1 MLPQDPPDKPSRD
14 RIKAET
20 TRSVVVEA
28 SAGTGKTTLLTERV
42 ANLVLR
48 DGIPLANLAVVT
60 FTEAAAAELRVR
72 IRSALKGQAGGMG
85 AAWITTIH
93 GFASR
98 VLKEYPH
105 LTDAYPDFAVE
116 TSHFTG
122 REQRMLWDSSLSC
135 LKADDAAECMPAL
148 VSPGSEALRE
158 LASRIEP
165 LRWIDD
171 INVFG
176 DHSEAL
182 TEGRREILSR
192 LTELAAKCA
201 DPSDLLHR
209 QMASVLEPLAR
220 GGGFRSIGGVKC
232 NVGKAQAWG
241 NKETLDEV
249 KAEVKL
255 LNAQLDRLRG
265 IEVYAGLVPAIAKIV
280 IPCALNARRRWDSDK
295 TRLSYDDLLHLAHA
309 AVQRSPDLR
318 EALSLRFRHIL
329 IDEFQ
334 DTSLLQAG
342 LFLGFL
348 SSCGMDGRLTI
359 VGDPKQSIY
368 GWRSADIETYRDT
381 VDFVHRKGAL
391 RETISTSFRSC
402 RAVIDFVNAFGTAL
416 FSDVPD
422 EEKPFLPEYAPLLPA
437 PGAEEGPKP
446 HVVLLPVPSDGPS
459 AEYKGRVQAEAVAD
473 ILTGEKYG
481 DWAVL
486 FRATT
491 RLEELVEAL
500 DSRNIPYTVEAGRD
514 FKERPE
520 VSDTAMLIRAVT
532 DPGDRRAWVHTLRSL
547 YFGLDDITVSHAL
560 CDRPTREVQEAE
572 GVLRGLREAALNLSP
587 GLFIE
592 TVFRTTCI
600 TEAVRESGFEVN
612 RRLSNLRSILE
623 RARECQGMD
632 QLLDVLGGTSS
643 LSSEEPSAS
652 PESGDSVTLST
663 IHRAKGLT
671 WNNVIL
677 LNPGRGG
684 NPQRTP
690 LLTDPRT
697 SEAAVGLGEG
707 RSPHFARLSAREK
720 ARANAEFRRLL
731 YVAVTRPRQR
741 LVIFSDADEKLSGH
755 ALVLREAL
763 ESARSF
769 FTEETPSP
777 PDLSSLH
784 AAHNPETIRPAPSSI
799 VPGRQFP
806 EQERGAKAMRLG
818 TEVHGLLEKIDLN
831 FPEAWLERNLPLLR
845 GGMEFPGAA
854 AELAMAFFLTPL
866 PFRLSDAAVVGRE
879 YPLLSRGRIQYVDLL
894 LDMGTHLEV
903 IDFKTDSPDMIKA
916 LMEEYRTKL
925 NTYAETLEKVT
936 GKPAACRLLLLQN
949 RTCVTTREPSPPA
962 TRGGGRKDQS

>member
-1 MLPQDPPDKPSRD
+1 MDPPDKPSRD

-20 TRSVVVEA
+20 ARSVVVEA

-48 DGIPLANLAVVT
+48 EGIPLANLAVVT

-72 IRSALKGQAGGMG
+72 IRAALQGQGGGMG

-105 LTDAYPDFAVE
+105 LTNAYSDFTVE

-135 LKADDAAECMPAL
+135 LKAKDAAECMPAL
-148 VSPGSEALRE
+148 VNPGSEALRE
-158 LASRIEP
+158 LASKLEP

-171 INVFG
+171 IRVFG

-182 TEGRREILSR
+182 AEGRHDVLSR

-201 DPSDLLHR
+201 DPSDLLYR
-209 QMASVLEPLAR
+209 QVASVLEPLAR
-220 GGGFRSIGGVKC
+220 GGEFRSLGTIKC

-241 NKETLDEV
+241 GRETLDEV

-255 LNAQLDRLRG
+255 LNASLDRLRG
-265 IEVYAGLVPAIAKIV
+265 IEAYAVLVPALEKIV
-280 IPCALNARRRWDSDK
+280 IPCALSARRRWDSDK

-309 AVQRSPDLR
+309 AVQQSPDLR

-334 DTSLLQAG
+334 DTSLLQAD

-381 VDFVHRKGAL
+381 VDFVQREGAL

-402 RAVIDFVNAFGTAL
+402 RSVIGFVNAFGNAL
-416 FSDVPD
+416 FEAVPD
-422 EEKPFLPEYAPLLPA
+422 EEKPFLPEYSPLLPA
-437 PGAEEGPKP
+437 PEAEAGPKP
-446 HVVLLPVPSDGPS
+446 HVVRLPVPFDDGP
-459 AEYKGRVQAEAVAD
+459 AAGYKGRVQAEAVAD

-486 FRATT
+486 FRAAT

-547 YFGLDDITVSHAL
+547 YFGLDDITLSLAL
-560 CDRPTREVQEAE
+560 TNRPTREVHEAE
-572 GVLRGLREAALNLSP
+572 GVLRGLREAAANLSP

-623 RARECQGMD
+623 RARACQGMD

-652 PESGDSVTLST
+652 PESGESVTLST

-684 NPQRTP
+684 SPQRTP
-690 LLTDPRT
+690 LLTDPRA

-707 RSPHFARLSAREK
+707 KSPHFARLSAREK
-720 ARANAEFRRLL
+720 ARTNAEFRRLL

-763 ESARSF
+763 AGAAGF

-777 PDLSSLH
+777 LDLSSLH
-784 AAHNPETIRPAPSSI
+784 GSQSPSAFRPEPSFI
-799 VPGRQFP
+799 VPNRQFP
-806 EQERGAKAMRLG
+806 EAEQGAKAMRLG
-818 TEVHGLLEKIDLN
+818 TEVHGLLEKIDLTS
-831 FPEAWLERNLPLLR
+831 PETWLEQNLPLLR
-845 GGMEFPGAA
+845 RGMEFPDTAA
-854 AELAMAFFLTPL
+854 GLALEFFRTPL
-866 PFRLSDAAVVGRE
+866 PFMLSNARVVGRE

-894 LDMGTHLEV
+894 LDMGDHLEV
-903 IDFKTDSPDMIKA
+903 IDFKTDSPGMIGT
-916 LMEEYRTKL
+916 LMDEYRLKL

-936 GKPAACRLLLLQN
+936 GKPAACRLVLLQN
-949 RTCVTTREPSPPA
+949 RTCVTTREPSPPE
-962 TRGGGRKDQS
+962 TRGGGRADQS

>member
-1 MLPQDPPDKPSRD
+1 VQDPPDRSSRD

-20 TRSVVVEA
+20 DRSVVVEA

-42 ANLVLR
+42 ANLVLH

-72 IRSALKGQAGGMG
+72 IRAALQGKAGGMG
-85 AAWITTIH
+85 SAWITTIH

-105 LTDAYPDFAVE
+105 LTNAFPDFSVE

-135 LKADDAAECMPAL
+135 LKADDAAQCMPAL

-158 LASRIEP
+158 LASKLEP

-171 INVFG
+171 LSVFG
-176 DHSEAL
+176 DETGAL
-182 TEGRREILSR
+182 AEGRHNALSR
-192 LTELAAKCA
+192 LTGLASRCA
-201 DPSDLLHR
+201 DPSDLLNL
-209 QMASVLEPLAR
+209 QITSILEPLSR
-220 GGGFRSIGGVKC
+220 GSELKSLGAIKC
-232 NVGKAQAWG
+232 NVGKVQAWG
-241 NKETLDEV
+241 DRETLDEV
-249 KAEVKL
+249 KAEAKL
-255 LNAQLDRLRG
+255 LNAELDRLRG
-265 IEVYAGLVPAIAKIV
+265 IEAYAQLVPALEKIV
-280 IPCALNARRRWDSDK
+280 MPCALNARRLWDSDR

-309 AVQRSPDLR
+309 AVQRSPELR
-318 EALSLRFRHIL
+318 EALSSRFRHIL

-348 SSCGMDGRLTI
+348 STCGMDGRLTI

-381 VDFVHRKGAL
+381 VDFVHRSGAL

-416 FSDVPD
+416 FGEVPD
-422 EEKPFLPEYAPLLPA
+422 EERPFLPEYSPLLPA
-437 PGAEEGPKP
+437 PEAVEGPKP
-446 HVVLLPVPSDGPS
+446 HVVRLPAPPDNGPA
-459 AEYKGRVQAEAVAD
+459 AEYKGRVQAGAVAD
-473 ILTGEKYG
+473 MLAGERYG

-520 VSDTAMLIRAVT
+520 VGDTAMLIRAVT
-532 DPGDRRAWVHTLRSL
+532 DPGDKRAWVHTLRSL
-547 YFGLDDITVSHAL
+547 YFGLDDITISRAL
-560 CDRPTREVQEAE
+560 MDRPSPVVQEAE
-572 GVLRGLREAALNLSP
+572 GLLRGLRDAATNLSP

-600 TEAVRESGFEVN
+600 TEAIRESGFEVN

-623 RARECQGMD
+623 RARTCQGMD
-632 QLLDVLGGTSS
+632 ELLDVLDGTSS
-643 LSSEEPSAS
+643 LSSEEPSAA

-684 NPQRTP
+684 SPQKTP
-690 LLTDPRT
+690 LLTDPRA

-720 ARANAEFRRLL
+720 ARSNAEFRRLL

-763 ESARSF
+763 AGAEGL
-769 FTEETPSP
+769 FTEETPAP

-784 AAHNPETIRPAPSSI
+784 SGQGPRAFRPEPSVV
-799 VPGRQFP
+799 VPNRQFP
-806 EQERGAKAMRLG
+806 GPEKGARAMRLG

-831 FPEAWLERNLPLLR
+831 SPEAWLELNLPLLR
-845 GGMEFPGAA
+845 RGMEFPDTAA
-854 AELAMAFFLTPL
+854 GLAMAFFLTPL
-866 PFRLSDAAVVGRE
+866 PFSLSNAHVVGRE
-879 YPLLSRGRIQYVDLL
+879 YPLLSHGRIQYVDLL
-894 LDMGTHLEV
+894 LDMGDHLEV
-903 IDFKTDSPDMIKA
+903 IDFKTDSPETIGT
-916 LMEEYRTKL
+916 LMDEYRVKL

-936 GKPAACRLLLLQN
+936 GKPAACRLVLLQN
-949 RTCVTTREPSPPA
+949 RTCLTTREPSPPEA
-962 TRGGGRKDQS
+962 RGGGRTDQS

>member
-1 MLPQDPPDKPSRD
+1 MRHPPDKPSRD

-20 TRSVVVEA
+20 ARSVVVEA

-42 ANLVLR
+42 AILVLR

-72 IRSALKGQAGGMG
+72 IREALKGQAGGMG
-85 AAWITTIH
+85 GAWITTIH

-105 LTDAYPDFAVE
+105 LTNAYPDFSVE

-135 LKADDAAECMPAL
+135 LKADDAAECIPAL

-158 LASRIEP
+158 LAAKLEP

-171 INVFG
+171 IRVFG
-176 DHSEAL
+176 DHKTAL
-182 TEGRREILSR
+182 TEGRHNALSR
-192 LTELAAKCA
+192 LTELAARCA
-201 DPSDLLHR
+201 DPSDLLHI
-209 QMASVLEPLAR
+209 QIASLLEPLAR
-220 GGGFRSIGGVKC
+220 GAELTSLGTVKC

-241 NKETLDEV
+241 DRGTLDEV
-249 KAEVKL
+249 KAGVKL
-255 LNAQLDRLRG
+255 LNAELDRLRG
-265 IEVYAGLVPAIAKIV
+265 IEAYARLVPALEKIV
-280 IPCALNARRRWDSDK
+280 IPCALNSRRLWDSDR

-309 AVQRSPDLR
+309 AVQHSPDLR
-318 EALSLRFRHIL
+318 DALSGRFRHIL

-348 SSCGMDGRLTI
+348 SSCGMEGRLTI

-368 GWRSADIETYRDT
+368 GWRNADIETYRDT
-381 VDFVHRKGAL
+381 VDFVHSKGAL

-402 RAVIDFVNAFGTAL
+402 RTVIGFVNAFGNAL
-416 FSDVPD
+416 FGAVPD
-422 EEKPFLPEYAPLLPA
+422 EERPFLPAYSPLLPA
-437 PGAEEGPKP
+437 PDALEGPKP
-446 HVVLLPVPSDGPS
+446 HIVMLPVPPGDGPS
-459 AEYKGRVQAEAVAD
+459 AEYKGRVQAAAVAD
-473 ILTGEKYG
+473 MLAGEKYG

-486 FRATT
+486 FRAAT

-520 VSDTAMLIRAVT
+520 VGDTAMLIRAVT

-547 YFGLDDITVSHAL
+547 YFGLDDITISHAL
-560 CDRPTREVQEAE
+560 LDRPSREVQEAE
-572 GVLRGLREAALNLSP
+572 GVLRGLREAASNLSP

-623 RARECQGMD
+623 RARACQGMD

-652 PESGDSVTLST
+652 PESGESVTLST

-684 NPQRTP
+684 NPQKTP
-690 LLTDPRT
+690 LLTDQRA

-707 RSPHFARLSAREK
+707 KSPHFARLSAREK

-731 YVAVTRPRQR
+731 YVAVTRPRNR

-755 ALVLREAL
+755 SLVLREAL
-763 ESARSF
+763 AGAEDF
-769 FTEETPSP
+769 ITVETPSP

-784 AAHNPETIRPAPSSI
+784 GGRTTPGLRPESCTI
-799 VPGRQFP
+799 VPDRRFP
-806 EQERGAKAMRLG
+806 GAEKGARAMRLG
-818 TEVHGLLEKIDLN
+818 TEVHGLLEKIDLKA
-831 FPEAWLERNLPLLR
+831 PEAWLERHLPLLR
-845 GGMEFPGAA
+845 RGMEFPDTAA
-854 AELAMAFFLTPL
+854 GLAMAFFRTPL
-866 PFRLSDAAVVGRE
+866 PFGLSNARVLGRE
-879 YPLLSRGRIQYVDLL
+879 YPLLSRGMILYVDLL

-903 IDFKTDSPDMIKA
+903 IDFKTDSPLMIGA
-916 LMEEYRTKL
+916 MMQEYTAKL
-925 NTYAETLEKVT
+925 DSYAQTLEKVM
-936 GKPAACRLLLLQN
+936 GKPAACRLVLLQN
-949 RTCVTTREPSPPA
+949 RTCVTTREPSPPE

>member
-1 MLPQDPPDKPSRD
+1 VQDPPDKSSRD

-20 TRSVVVEA
+20 ARSVVVEA

-72 IRSALKGQAGGMG
+72 IRAALQGHAGGMG

-105 LTDAYPDFAVE
+105 LTSAYPDFAVE

-135 LKADDAAECMPAL
+135 LKAEDAAACMPAL

-158 LASRIEP
+158 LASKLEP

-171 INVFG
+171 ISVFG
-176 DHSEAL
+176 DHYGAL
-182 TEGRREILSR
+182 AEGRHGVLSR
-192 LTELAAKCA
+192 LTELAARCA
-201 DPSDLLHR
+201 DPSDLLYQ
-209 QMASVLEPLAR
+209 QMASLLEPLTA
-220 GGGFRSIGGVKC
+220 GGQFGSMGAIKC

-241 NKETLDEV
+241 DRETLDEV
-249 KAEVKL
+249 KAEVRL
-255 LNAQLDRLRG
+255 LNTDLDRLRG
-265 IEVYAGLVPAIAKIV
+265 IEAYAGLVPALSKIV
-280 IPCALNARRRWDSDK
+280 IPCALAARRLWDSDK

-348 SSCGMDGRLTI
+348 SSCGMNGRLTI

-381 VDFVHRKGAL
+381 VDLVHSEGAL
-391 RETISTSFRSC
+391 RETISTSFRSS
-402 RAVIDFVNAFGTAL
+402 RAVIGFVNAFGNAL
-416 FSDVPD
+416 FGVVPD
-422 EEKPFLPEYAPLLPA
+422 EERPFLPEYSPLLPA
-437 PGAEEGPKP
+437 PEAEEGPKP
-446 HVVLLPVPSDGPS
+446 HVVRLPVPPGDGRA

-473 ILTGEKYG
+473 ILAGGKYG

-500 DSRNIPYTVEAGRD
+500 DNRNIPYTVEAGRD

-520 VSDTAMLIRAVT
+520 VGDTAMLIRAVT

-547 YFGLDDITVSHAL
+547 YFGLDDIAISNAL
-560 CDRPTREVQEAE
+560 MDRPAREVQEAE
-572 GVLRGLREAALNLSP
+572 GVLRGLRDAASNLSP

-623 RARECQGMD
+623 RARACQGMD

-690 LLTDPRT
+690 LLTDPRA

-720 ARANAEFRRLL
+720 ARTNAEFRRLL
-731 YVAVTRPRQR
+731 YVAVTRPRKR
-741 LVIFSDADEKLSGH
+741 LVVFSDADEKLSGY

-763 ESARSF
+763 AGAGGL

-784 AAHNPETIRPAPSSI
+784 GGHTAPGFRPEPCPI
-799 VPGRQFP
+799 VPDRRFP
-806 EQERGAKAMRLG
+806 EAEKGAKAMRLG

-831 FPEAWLERNLPLLR
+831 SPETWLEQNLPLLR
-845 GGMEFPGAA
+845 RGMEFPDTAA
-854 AELAMAFFLTPL
+854 GLALAFFRTPL
-866 PFRLSDAAVVGRE
+866 PFGLSNARVVGRE

-894 LDMGTHLEV
+894 LDMGDHLEV
-903 IDFKTDSPDMIKA
+903 IDYKTDSPGMIGT
-916 LMEEYRTKL
+916 MMQEYTAKL
-925 NTYAETLEKVT
+925 ETYAQTLEKVM
-936 GKPAACRLLLLQN
+936 GKPAACRLVLLQN
-949 RTCVTTREPSPPA
+949 RTCVTTREPSPPE
-962 TRGGGRKDQS
+962 TRGGGRKVQS

>member
-1 MLPQDPPDKPSRD
+1 MLDPPDKPSRD
-14 RIKAET
+14 RITAET
-20 TRSVVVEA
+20 ARSVVVEA

-72 IRSALKGQAGGMG
+72 IRAALHGHGGGMG

-105 LTDAYPDFAVE
+105 LTDSSPDFNVE
-116 TSHFTG
+116 ASHFTG

-135 LKADDAAECMPAL
+135 LKPDYAAECMPAL

-158 LASRIEP
+158 LASKLEP
-165 LRWIDD
+165 LRWISD
-171 INVFG
+171 IGVFG
-176 DHSEAL
+176 DHSMAL
-182 TEGRREILSR
+182 TEGRREVLSG
-192 LTELAAKCA
+192 LAGLAAKCS
-201 DPSDLLHR
+201 DPSDLLHG
-209 QMASVLEPLAR
+209 QMASVLEPLAS
-220 GGGFRSIGGVKC
+220 GGEFRSIGAIKC

-241 NKETLDEV
+241 GKETLDEV
-249 KAEVKL
+249 KAKVKT
-255 LNAQLDRLRG
+255 LNSHLDRLRG
-265 IEVYAGLVPAIAKIV
+265 IEVYAGLVPALEKIV

-309 AVQRSPDLR
+309 AVNRSPELR

-348 SSCGMDGRLTI
+348 SKCGLNGRMTI

-368 GWRSADIETYRDT
+368 GWRSADIETYRET
-381 VDFVHRKGAL
+381 VDFVHREGAL

-402 RAVIDFVNAFGTAL
+402 RAVIDFVNAFGNAL
-416 FSDVPD
+416 FAVVPD

-437 PGAEEGPKP
+437 PGAKDGPKP
-446 HVVLLPVPSDGPS
+446 HVVRLPAPPDEGPS

-473 ILTGEKYG
+473 MLSGESYG
-481 DWAVL
+481 EWAVL

-532 DPGDRRAWVHTLRSL
+532 DPGDTRAWVHTLRSL
-547 YFGLDDITVSHAL
+547 YFGLDDINVSLAL
-560 CDRPTREVQEAE
+560 IGRPTREVQEAE
-572 GVLRGLREAALNLSP
+572 GVLRGLRKAASNLSP

-600 TEAVRESGFEVN
+600 TEVVRESGFEVN

-623 RARECQGMD
+623 RARECQGME
-632 QLLDVLGGTSS
+632 QLLDILGGTSS

-652 PESGDSVTLST
+652 PESGESVTLST

-684 NPQRTP
+684 NTQRTP
-690 LLTDPRT
+690 LLTDPRA

-707 RSPHFARLSAREK
+707 KSPHFARLSAREK
-720 ARANAEFRRLL
+720 ARSNAEFRRLL

-763 ESARSF
+763 QGAESF

-777 PDLSSLH
+777 LDLGSLH
-784 AAHNPETIRPAPSSI
+784 GGQSPSAFRP
-799 VPGRQFP
+799 VPCSVVPNREFP
-806 EQERGAKAMRLG
+806 EPEQGAKAMRLG

-831 FPEAWLERNLPLLR
+831 CPEEWLEQNLPRLR
-845 GGMEFPGAA
+845 RGMEFPDTAA
-854 AELAMAFFLTPL
+854 GLSLAFFRTPL
-866 PFRLSDAAVVGRE
+866 PFRLSNASIVGRE
-879 YPLLSRGRIQYVDLL
+879 YPLLSHGRIQYVDLL

-903 IDFKTDSPDMIKA
+903 IDFKTDSPGTIGT
-916 LMEEYRTKL
+916 LMDEYRAKL

-936 GKPAACRLLLLQN
+936 GKPAACRLVLLQN
-949 RTCVTTREPSPPA
+949 RTCVTTREPSPPE
-962 TRGGGRKDQS
+962 TRGGGRTDQS

>member
-1 MLPQDPPDKPSRD
+1 MLDPPDKSSRD

-20 TRSVVVEA
+20 DRSVVVEA

-42 ANLVLR
+42 ANLVLHE
-48 DGIPLANLAVVT
+48 GIPLANLAVVT

-72 IRSALKGQAGGMG
+72 IRAALQGKVGGMG

-105 LTDAYPDFAVE
+105 LTNAFPDFSVE

-122 REQRMLWDSSLSC
+122 REQRMLWDSNLSS
-135 LKADDAAECMPAL
+135 LKANDAAECMPAL

-158 LASRIEP
+158 LASKLEP

-171 INVFG
+171 MSVFG
-176 DHSEAL
+176 DHSKAL
-182 TEGRREILSR
+182 AEGRHNALSR
-192 LTELAAKCA
+192 LTELAARCA
-201 DPSDLLHR
+201 DPSDLLHL
-209 QMASVLEPLAR
+209 QMASILEPLSR
-220 GGGFRSIGGVKC
+220 GGELRNLGAIKC

-241 NKETLDEV
+241 DRDTLDEV
-249 KAEVKL
+249 KAEAKL
-255 LNAQLDRLRG
+255 LNADLDRLRG
-265 IEVYAGLVPAIAKIV
+265 IEAYAPLVPALEKIV
-280 IPCALNARRRWDSDK
+280 MPCALNARRLWDSDR
-295 TRLSYDDLLHLAHA
+295 TRLSYDDLLYLAHA
-309 AVQRSPDLR
+309 AVQRSPELR
-318 EALSLRFRHIL
+318 EALSSRFRHIL

-348 SSCGMDGRLTI
+348 STCGMEGRLTI

-368 GWRSADIETYRDT
+368 GWRSADIETYSDT
-381 VDFVHRKGAL
+381 VDYVHGRGAL

-402 RAVIDFVNAFGTAL
+402 RSVIGFVNAFGKAL
-416 FSDVPD
+416 FGDVPD
-422 EEKPFLPEYAPLLPA
+422 EERPFLPEYSPLLPA
-437 PGAEEGPKP
+437 PEAVEGPKP
-446 HVVLLPVPSDGPS
+446 HVVRLPAPPDNGPA
-459 AEYKGRVQAEAVAD
+459 AEYKGRVQAGAVAD
-473 ILTGEKYG
+473 MLAGERYG

-520 VSDTAMLIRAVT
+520 VGDTAMLIRAVT
-532 DPGDRRAWVHTLRSL
+532 DPDDKRAWVHTLRSL
-547 YFGLDDITVSHAL
+547 YFGLDDITISRAL
-560 CDRPTREVQEAE
+560 MGRPGPVVQEAE
-572 GVLRGLREAALNLSP
+572 GLLRGLRDAASNLSP

-592 TVFRTTCI
+592 TVFRTTCM

-623 RARECQGMD
+623 RARACQGMD

-643 LSSEEPSAS
+643 LSSEEPSAA

-684 NPQRTP
+684 SPQKTP
-690 LLTDPRT
+690 LLTDPRA

-707 RSPHFARLSAREK
+707 RSPYFARLSAREK
-720 ARANAEFRRLL
+720 ARSNAEFRRLL

-755 ALVLREAL
+755 AQVLRGAL
-763 ESARSF
+763 AGAGGL
-769 FTEETPSP
+769 FTEETPAP

-784 AAHNPETIRPAPSSI
+784 SVQGLRAFRPEPSI
-799 VPGRQFP
+799 VVPNRQFP
-806 EQERGAKAMRLG
+806 EPEEGAKAMRLG

-831 FPEAWLERNLPLLR
+831 SPEEWLERNLPLLR
-845 GGMEFPGAA
+845 RGMEFPDTAA
-854 AELAMAFFLTPL
+854 GLAMAFFRTPL
-866 PFRLSDAAVVGRE
+866 PFGLSNARVVGRE
-879 YPLLSRGRIQYVDLL
+879 YPLLSHGRILYVDLL

-903 IDFKTDSPDMIKA
+903 IDFKTDSPLMIGA
-916 LMEEYRTKL
+916 MMQEYTAKL
-925 NTYAETLEKVT
+925 DSYAQTLEKVT
-936 GKPAACRLLLLQN
+936 GKPAACRLVLLQN
-949 RTCVTTREPSPPA
+949 RRCVTTREPSPPE